1 MPAIVSYTLV
11 GILFLALGIG
21 LGFWLGQK
29 RGRHDAAKSTDIK
42 REYDD
47 YREQVAEHFGATAGH
62 FQELGKQ
69 VRQLYDHMATG
80 ADTLCEKGAS
90 AGSIDFSAAVA
101 LKPPVD
107 YPQEEVEII
116 ADVENDMSPEV
127 LAEAGEQVA
136 ESSEATTEEVAA
148 DADAAEV
155 TEEPGPDVTV
165 AAVDDD
171 DAAKRSYH

>member
-11 GILFLALGIG
+11 GILFLALGTG

-29 RGRHDAAKSTDIK
+29 RGREDAEKSTDIK

-90 AGSIDFSAAVA
+90 AGSIDFSAAAA

-107 YPQEEVEII
+107 YPQE
-116 ADVENDMSPEV
+116 DV
-127 LAEAGEQVA
+127 
-136 ESSEATTEEVAA
+136 ATTVETDIEVAVEAPVEAPEEVAEDEVA
-148 DADAAEV
+148 TDAKAESDAEA
-155 TEEPGPDVTV
+155 PSPDVAVT
-165 AAVDDD
+165 AVDEEDP
-171 DAAKRSYH
+171 AKRSYH